1 MVRGRYLDRH
11 HATGDAFLV
20 SRTVSTNALRAML
33 AQETGEIFLLCV
45 TISHPSFSTPYRL
58 VYDQNPL
65 VRSVGTFEPFA
76 FALNLP
82 NEQDDSPPT
91 VQMSIDNVDNQ
102 ILQAVRNLPSGVRPD
117 IKLEVVLASSPDVV
131 EKGPYDFKFLSTD
144 YDEASLT
151 GTIGFE
157 DDILNTAIPGD
168 TYTPINSRGLFV

>member
-1 MVRGRYLDRH
+1 M
-11 HATGDAFLV
+11 

-33 AQETGEIFLLCV
+33 AQETGEVFLLCV
-45 TISHPSFSTPYRL
+45 TISHPSFTAPYRL

-65 VRSVGTFEPFA
+65 VRTAGTFEPFA

-82 NEQDDSPPT
+82 NEQDDSPPV
-91 VQMSIDNVDNQ
+91 VQMAIDNINNA
-102 ILQAVRNLPSGVRPD
+102 ILKAVRNLPAGIRPD
-117 IKLEVVLASSPDVV
+117 IVLEVVLASSPNVV

-157 DDILNTAIPGD
+157 DDILNTAIPGSN
-168 TYTPINSRGLFV
+168 YTPTNSRGLFL